1 MKNTR
6 RQIIFILACGMFLAM
21 FFLNRPAT
29 PQDKAVTNDDVYKM
43 LHKSS
48 PDFEKSHSVMRHQKM
63 KLAAIF
69 EGFLVGDTERIT
81 EESNALLKDMN
92 RLILE
97 NIPTPESE
105 PSVWRSVTEI
115 VEETR
120 LMKEEAS
127 NQNYSNAYG
136 HFTRI
141 TASCIQCHQTARE
154 WGKFPHPTAPSA
166 KDDISTEPERN

>member
-6 RQIIFILACGMFLAM
+6 RQIILILACGLFLAA
-21 FFLNRPAT
+21 FFLSRPAMT
-29 PQDKAVTNDDVYKM
+29 EDKTVTNDDVYKI

-48 PDFEKSHSVMRHQKM
+48 PDFVKSHSVMRHQKM
-63 KLAAIF
+63 KLAAIY
-69 EGFLVGDTERIT
+69 EGFLVGDTERIA

-92 RLILE
+92 QLILD

-127 NQNYSNAYG
+127 NQNYSGAYG

-154 WGKFPHPTAPSA
+154 WGKFPNPTAPSA
-166 KDDISTEPERN
+166 EDNTSTERERK